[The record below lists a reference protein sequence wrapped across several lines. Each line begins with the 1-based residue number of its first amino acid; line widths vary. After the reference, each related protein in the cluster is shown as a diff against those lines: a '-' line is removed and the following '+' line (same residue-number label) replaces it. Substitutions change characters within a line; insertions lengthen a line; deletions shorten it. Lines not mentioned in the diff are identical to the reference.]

1 MRLGERW
8 LDEQRGL
15 RWVVWGS
22 LIFMPSLAYLLVTF
36 VVSEPGSGWW
46 EGIRF
51 AAYGAFI
58 GAVLGLTGWIRLLIS
73 RLLRIRRQ

>member
-1 MRLGERW
+1 MRLSDRW

-22 LIFMPSLAYLLVTF
+22 LLFMPSVVYLCVVF
-36 VVSEPGSGWW
+36 VISEPGTPWW
-46 EGIRF
+46 DGIRY
-51 AAYGAFI
+51 AAYGAFM